1 MNPLF
6 LCFSFSSQFIGI
18 TKVKVLSFPLQF
30 FLVVCVFI
38 YQFQGQQTNAMNHI
52 LGVTVPYSSPSWL
65 TGPGGVLPQ
74 KIPSSR
80 ITLGRFPTPLQ
91 RMDIPGGKNEELE
104 WWIKRDDLSSFDLSG
119 NKVRK
124 LEFLLWDA
132 KSKNCDCVI
141 TVGGEQSNHCRA
153 TAVATRQ
160 IGLEPYLVLRRP
172 PGANDH
178 LGFVG
183 NVLFDRMVGSKI
195 FTVSTGT
202 YAQYGGGRLISMLAT
217 RLEDEGKKPYTI
229 PIGGSNPL
237 GAFGYIDCISELI
250 AQSEALALTFD
261 HIVVACGS
269 GGTLAGLAIGH
280 RLANLQSKLHVVGVC
295 DSPEVFYDH
304 VRHVAEDFGIDHSK
318 YGQVEEWCSV
328 YCGQGIGYARSTEEE
343 LAYIL
348 SVSRKTGLIL
358 DPVYT
363 GKALYHFVNVVMK
376 EKSDIFL
383 PGQKILYIHTGGVF
397 GMYDKIP
404 QLEPLLPENLG
415 FEEGHVPDV
424 SPFFKK

>member
-1 MNPLF
+1 MK
-6 LCFSFSSQFIGI
+6 I
-18 TKVKVLSFPLQF
+18 LSISLQL
-30 FLVVCVFI
+30 FLVVGVLVF
-38 YQFQGQQTNAMNHI
+38 QFQALHTSAMNHI
-52 LGVTVPYSSPSWL
+52 LGVTVPYSSPPWL
-65 TGPGGVLPQ
+65 TCPGGVQPQ
-74 KIPSSR
+74 KVPSSR
-80 ITLGRFPTPLQ
+80 ISLGRFPTPLQ
-91 RMDIPGGKNEELE
+91 RMDIPGGKSEELE
-104 WWIKRDDLSSFDLSG
+104 WWVKRDDLSSFDLSG

-160 IGLEPYLVLRRP
+160 IGLEPYLVLRRS
-172 PGANDH
+172 PGRSANDH

-195 FTVSTGT
+195 YTVSVGT
-202 YAQYGGGRLISMLAT
+202 YAQYGGDRLISMLAT

-250 AQSEALALTFD
+250 AQTEALALTFD

-280 RLANLQSKLHVVGVC
+280 RLAGLQSKLHVVGVC
-295 DSPEVFYDH
+295 DTPEEFYDH

-318 YGQVEEWCSV
+318 FGQVEEWCSV

-415 FEEGHVPDV
+415 VDEGHAPDV
-424 SPFFKK
+424 SPFFNKK